1 MQDIHFPSLDLNL
14 LRVFDALADELSVT
28 RAGARLGLSQSAVS
42 HALGRLRLTLEDPLF
57 VRGSDGMLPTA
68 RAQEIAPR
76 LRQGLAQLQEALSPT
91 AFAPADTGRRFTI
104 ATSAYTCAVLMPEVM
119 GLIRAE
125 APAAELRLHG
135 IEPSLGDDLESG
147 RTDLAIGGFG
157 RVARRFDRE
166 VLFAETAVWALSAR
180 HPAAAAD
187 SLSLEALA
195 DLPQVIMAV
204 AQDRAIDGRLSEGGL
219 ERWVLWDDRGALD
232 EALAR
237 IGRSRVIAATVQ
249 DAQSALAIVS
259 RTDMVALAPRRLAR
273 ICAQQYGLKLFEPPY
288 PSPAL
293 DIEALWRR
301 DLGPSAAIDWLRSRL
316 RAAAARL

>member
-1 MQDIHFPSLDLNL
+1 MQNIHFPSLDLNL

-42 HALGRLRLTLEDPLF
+42 HALGRLRHALEDPLF
-57 VRGSDGMLPTA
+57 VRGSEGMRPTA

-91 AFAPADTGRRFTI
+91 TFEPGDTGRRFTI
-104 ATSAYTCAVLMPEVM
+104 ATSAYSGAVLMPEVM
-119 GLIRAE
+119 SLVRAE
-125 APAAELRLHG
+125 APSAELRLQA
-135 IEPSLGDDLESG
+135 IDQSLGDDLESG

-157 RVARRFDRE
+157 RAARRFDRE
-166 VLFAETAVWALSAR
+166 VLFTETAVWALSAR
-180 HPAAAAD
+180 HSAAAAEV
-187 SLSLEALA
+187 LTLEALA

-204 AQDRAIDGRLSEGGL
+204 AQDRAIDGRLTEGGL

-232 EALAR
+232 EALGR
-237 IGRSRVIAATVQ
+237 IGRARVIAMTVQ
-249 DAQSALAIVS
+249 DAQSALAVVS
-259 RTDMVALAPRRLAR
+259 RTDMVALAPRRLATA
-273 ICAQQYGLKLFEPPY
+273 CAQQYGLKLFEPPY
-288 PSPAL
+288 PSPAV

-301 DLGPSAAIDWLRSRL
+301 DLGPTAAIDWLRSRL

>member
-42 HALGRLRLTLEDPLF
+42 HALGRLRHTLEDPLF
-57 VRGSDGMLPTA
+57 VRGSEGMRPTA

-91 AFAPADTGRRFTI
+91 AFNPSDTGRRFTI
-104 ATSAYTCAVLMPEVM
+104 ATSTYAGAVLMPEVM

-125 APAAELRLHG
+125 APAAAVRLSG
-135 IEPSLGDDLESG
+135 IDRSLGDDLESG
-147 RTDLAIGGFG
+147 RTDLAIGSFG
-157 RVARRFDRE
+157 RAAARFDRE
-166 VLFAETAVWALSAR
+166 VLFTETAVWALSAR
-180 HPAAAAD
+180 HPAAEAD
-187 SLSLEALA
+187 RLTLEALA

-204 AQDRAIDGRLSEGGL
+204 AQDRAIDGRLTEGGL
-219 ERWVLWDDRGALD
+219 ERWVIWDDRGALD
-232 EALAR
+232 EALAA
-237 IGRSRVIAATVQ
+237 IGRERMIAVTAQ

-259 RTDMVALAPRRLAR
+259 RTDMAALAPRRLATA
-273 ICAQQYGLKLFEPPY
+273 CAQQYGLKLFEPPY
-288 PSPAL
+288 RSPAIG
-293 DIEALWRR
+293 IEALWRR
-301 DLGPSAAIDWLRSRL
+301 DQGPSAAIDWLRGRL